1 MNTLSGGIRPSD
13 ILEHP
18 EATFQCTFA
27 HLQTQLFE
35 FDENILIYSYNTC
48 GTIEKKLR
56 DAKAR
61 GWRAANTMFRL
72 GAVPARP
79 EIYKFVD
86 AQDRQL
92 HMQTIRREHLVR
104 SKMPTSQCDKC
115 GSVCTHCMHC
125 DTCQKRMNDVLD
137 AAQQAAQVEMVEAEK
152 RLATATAQQA
162 AQVEMAEAEKRLA
175 DAETGLAEAGKENK
189 KSKVRCMRCRKEY
202 CDKPAYNRHLKSHH
216 NCAMHPLFERT
227 R

>member
-1 MNTLSGGIRPSD
+1 
-13 ILEHP
+13 
-18 EATFQCTFA
+18 
-27 HLQTQLFE
+27 
-35 FDENILIYSYNTC
+35 
-48 GTIEKKLR
+48 
-56 DAKAR
+56 
-61 GWRAANTMFRL
+61 MFRL

-92 HMQTIRREHLVR
+92 HMQTIRRENLVR
-104 SKMPTSQCDKC
+104 SNMPTSQCDKC

-137 AAQQAAQVEMVEAEK
+137 AAQVEMVEAEK
-152 RLATATAQQA
+152 RLAAQQA

-175 DAETGLAEAGKENK
+175 DAETGLAEAGKEKK

-202 CDKPAYNRHLKSHH
+202 NDKSAYNRHLKTQH
-216 NCAMHPLFERT
+216 NCAMDPVFERT